1 MDNGGKGGKRT
12 EKETQDEVPGMRELE
27 DRTKRKK
34 NNPRFVIRTL
44 VPITVGTPSEE
55 TKDSTLVTHERPR
68 KRDPDI

>member
-44 VPITVGTPSEE
+44 PDFIHLWGE
-55 TKDSTLVTHERPR
+55 DGLVCWIWGFFGEGAL
-68 KRDPDI
+68 